1 MKIVFH
7 LVCDSFVL
15 TCTLSWAVDLS
26 SRACSWFKWSLN
38 IPSWCPL
45 PSSNLSLQPG
55 QRQDPWLSRGWGWPL
70 PLFPEGD
77 VRVGEWGWVGVGGDR
92 IDSAPSV
99 VGLVL
104 PLARRWWWWPTFSP
118 LIWKWNAS
126 GCRLYPTLYNRQGL
140 KCDLFYNAVS
150 WWRRSHTSA
159 VFWREVILVI
169 LWFLS

>member
-1 MKIVFH
+1 MHIIILFRPTFQQSPQLSLINSTTKLLTCRKNCLLWMKIVCH
-7 LVCDSFVL
+7 LICDSFVL

-26 SRACSWFKWSLN
+26 SRACSWFKWSMN

-70 PLFPEGD
+70 LLFPEGD

-99 VGLVL
+99 IGLVL
-104 PLARRWWWWPTFSP
+104 PLVRRWWWWLTFSP

-126 GCRLYPTLYNRQGL
+126 GCRL
-140 KCDLFYNAVS
+140 
-150 WWRRSHTSA
+150 
-159 VFWREVILVI
+159 
-169 LWFLS
+169 